1 MIVRQL
7 GARVASISSSL
18 ASVANKGVVT
28 SIVNDTDTTLD
39 TRRCFYSTTTNN
51 SSSMIPTHMSP
62 LVLVKSIRVPR
73 PIKPKYKVRNKLKDR
88 IELDTIDKQSKV
100 VKVDEADK
108 NLSYVG
114 NVQIPITSELNIV
127 LPEEDVPSGVW
138 PVFRMMVS
146 CNVCA

>member
-7 GARVASISSSL
+7 GARVASTSSSL

-28 SIVNDTDTTLD
+28 SIVNDTADTLD
-39 TRRCFYSTTTNN
+39 TRRSFYSTTTNN

-88 IELDTIDKQSKV
+88 IELDTVEQSKV
-100 VKVDEADK
+100 VKVDEADAH
-108 NLSYVG
+108 LSYVG
-114 NVQIPITSELNIV
+114 NIQIPITSELKIV
-127 LPEEDVPSGVW
+127 LPEEDLPSGIW
-138 PVFRMMVS
+138 PIFRMMVS
-146 CNVCA
+146 WNVCA

>member
-7 GARVASISSSL
+7 GARVASISSSV

-39 TRRCFYSTTTNN
+39 TRRRCFYSTTTN
-51 SSSMIPTHMSP
+51 SSSMSIPTHMSP

-73 PIKPKYKVRNKLKDR
+73 PIKPKHKVRNKLKDR
-88 IELDTIDKQSKV
+88 IELDTIVEQSKV
-100 VKVDEADK
+100 MKVDEA
-108 NLSYVG
+108 NAHLSYVG
-114 NVQIPITSELNIV
+114 NVQIPITNKLKIV

-146 CNVCA
+146 

>member
-7 GARVASISSSL
+7 GARVASISSFL

-28 SIVNDTDTTLD
+28 PIVNDADTTLD
-39 TRRCFYSTTTNN
+39 TRRRCFYSTTTNN

-73 PIKPKYKVRNKLKDR
+73 PIKPKHKVRNKLKDR
-88 IELDTIDKQSKV
+88 IELDTIEQSKV
-100 VKVDEADK
+100 VKVDEAK
-108 NLSYVG
+108 QHLSYVG
-114 NVQIPITSELNIV
+114 NVQIPITNSLKIV
-127 LPEEDVPSGVW
+127 LPEEDVPSGIW

-146 CNVCA
+146 

>member
-28 SIVNDTDTTLD
+28 SIVNNTDTTLD
-39 TRRCFYSTTTNN
+39 TRRRCFYSTTTNN

-73 PIKPKYKVRNKLKDR
+73 PIKPKHKVRNKLKDR

-100 VKVDEADK
+100 VKVDEAEH
-108 NLSYVG
+108 LSYVG
-114 NVQIPITSELNIV
+114 NVQIPITNSLKIV
-127 LPEEDVPSGVW
+127 LPEEDVPSGIW

-146 CNVCA
+146 

>member
-7 GARVASISSSL
+7 GARVASISSSV

-28 SIVNDTDTTLD
+28 FIVNDVDTTLD

-73 PIKPKYKVRNKLKDR
+73 PIKPKHKVRNKLKDR
-88 IELDTIDKQSKV
+88 IELDTVDKQSQV
-100 VKVDEADK
+100 VKVDETEH
-108 NLSYVG
+108 LSYVG
-114 NVQIPITSELNIV
+114 NVQIPITNSLKIV
-127 LPEEDVPSGVW
+127 LPEEDVPSGIW

-146 CNVCA
+146 

>member
-7 GARVASISSSL
+7 GARVASTSSSL

-28 SIVNDTDTTLD
+28 SIVNDTADTLD
-39 TRRCFYSTTTNN
+39 TRRSFYSTTTNN

-88 IELDTIDKQSKV
+88 IELDTVEQSKV
-100 VKVDEADK
+100 VKVDEADAH
-108 NLSYVG
+108 LSYVG
-114 NVQIPITSELNIV
+114 NIQIPITSELKIV
-127 LPEEDVPSGVW
+127 LPEEDLPSGIW
-138 PVFRMMVS
+138 PIFRMMVS
-146 CNVCA
+146 WNICA

>member
-18 ASVANKGVVT
+18 ASVTNKGVVA
-28 SIVNDTDTTLD
+28 SIVVNDTADTLD
-39 TRRCFYSTTTNN
+39 TSNTRRCFYSTTTNN

-73 PIKPKYKVRNKLKDR
+73 PIKPKHKVRNKLKDR
-88 IELDTIDKQSKV
+88 IELDTIVEQSKV
-100 VKVDEADK
+100 MKVDEA
-108 NLSYVG
+108 NAHLSYVG
-114 NVQIPITSELNIV
+114 NVQIPITNKLKIV

-138 PVFRMMVS
+138 SVFRMMVS
-146 CNVCA
+146 

>member
-7 GARVASISSSL
+7 GARVASTSSSL

-28 SIVNDTDTTLD
+28 SIVNDTADTLD
-39 TRRCFYSTTTNN
+39 TRRSFYSTTTNN

-88 IELDTIDKQSKV
+88 IELDTVEQSKV
-100 VKVDEADK
+100 VKVDEADAH
-108 NLSYVG
+108 LSYVG
-114 NVQIPITSELNIV
+114 NIQIPITSELKIV
-127 LPEEDVPSGVW
+127 LPEEDLPSGIW
-138 PVFRMMVS
+138 PIFRMMVS
-146 CNVCA
+146 

>member
-7 GARVASISSSL
+7 GARVASLSSSV

-28 SIVNDTDTTLD
+28 SIVNNTDTTLD
-39 TRRCFYSTTTNN
+39 TRRRCFYSTTTNN

-73 PIKPKYKVRNKLKDR
+73 PIKPKHKVRNKLKDR
-88 IELDTIDKQSKV
+88 IELDTIEQSKV
-100 VKVDEADK
+100 VKVDETNAH
-108 NLSYVG
+108 LSYVG
-114 NVQIPITSELNIV
+114 NVQIPITNSLKIV
-127 LPEEDVPSGVW
+127 LPEEDVPRGIW

-146 CNVCA
+146 

>member
-7 GARVASISSSL
+7 GARVASTSSSL

-28 SIVNDTDTTLD
+28 SIVNDTADTLD
-39 TRRCFYSTTTNN
+39 TRRSFYSTTTNN

-73 PIKPKYKVRNKLKDR
+73 PIKPKHKVRSKLKDR
-88 IELDTIDKQSKV
+88 IELDTIEQSKV
-100 VKVDEADK
+100 VKVVEADK
-108 NLSYVG
+108 QHLSYVG
-114 NVQIPITSELNIV
+114 NVQIPITSSLKIV
-127 LPEEDVPSGVW
+127 LPEEDVPSGIW

-146 CNVCA
+146 